1 MLKKAAMEES
11 KGWDKLIPYL
21 LLAYKEV
28 PRRVLGCSN
37 SNFCTG
43 EMSKDHLT
51 FYERLWR
58 WKKKTATLYY
68 HVTHEREFD
77 KMLDLVLRNCDNT
90 TEKQKVWYNLNVY
103 ERPFQH
109 REQVLIY
116 LKVDSIVARLL

>member
-1 MLKKAAMEES
+1 MEVEEKQRPRCTIMSLMRES
-11 KGWDKLIPYL
+11 
-21 LLAYKEV
+21 
-28 PRRVLGCSN
+28 
-37 SNFCTG
+37 
-43 EMSKDHLT
+43 
-51 FYERLWR
+51 
-58 WKKKTATLYY
+58 
-68 HVTHEREFD
+68 FD